1 MLPFSAAAENN
12 KRPILEKLKD
22 SFSESTR
29 VLEIASGTGQHA
41 VFFAENLPH
50 LDWRPSDLDENLPA
64 IDQRI
69 VQADADLA
77 NLLAPIELD
86 MSDLPWPVSASDYED
101 AYDGIYTANSL
112 HIVSWELVEAFF
124 EGVGETLAPGGVLCI
139 YGPFKY
145 EGAFTTASNETF
157 DKSLRDR
164 TPESGIRDFEAV
176 NELAEKIGLKLIA
189 DHPMPANNQLLV
201 WKRAS

>member
-22 SFSESTR
+22 AFSESTR
-29 VLEIASGTGQHA
+29 ILEIASGTGQHA

-69 VQADADLA
+69 VQADANLA

-145 EGAFTTASNETF
+145 EGTFTTASNETF

-164 TPESGIRDFEAV
+164 NPESGIRDFEAV

>member
-22 SFSESTR
+22 AFSEATR

-50 LDWRPSDLDENLPA
+50 LDWRPSDLDEHLPA

-69 VQADADLA
+69 VQADAELA

-101 AYDGIYTANSL
+101 AYDGIYSANSL
-112 HIVSWELVEAFF
+112 HIVSWDLVETFF

-145 EGAFTTASNETF
+145 EGAFTTPSNETF

-164 TPESGIRDFEAV
+164 NAESGIRDFEAV
-176 NELAEKIGLKLIA
+176 NELAEKVGLKLAA

-201 WKRAS
+201 WKRA